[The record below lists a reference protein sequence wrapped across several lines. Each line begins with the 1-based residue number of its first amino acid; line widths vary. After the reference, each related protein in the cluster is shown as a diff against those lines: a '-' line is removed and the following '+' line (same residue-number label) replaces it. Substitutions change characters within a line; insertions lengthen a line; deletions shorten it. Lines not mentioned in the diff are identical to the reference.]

1 MLSDLHWML
10 CGAVQTT
17 NAIFGGQL
25 LAAMLCIFVHII
37 ITPYFFFLDILY
49 PSSTGFLNVSYLA
62 VQSLWIVTHIM
73 ELVLL
78 VLPCAATT
86 HQANKTSTIICKLL
100 NKEMSSETRK
110 QVAGAVTTYLVIL
123 IQFQNSDTTTLLGN
137 T

>member
-17 NAIFGGQL
+17 NTIFGGQL

-49 PSSTGFLNVSYLA
+49 PSSTGLLNVSYLII
-62 VQSLWIVTHIM
+62 QMLWILTHIA
-73 ELVLL
+73 ELILL

-86 HQANKTSTIICKLL
+86 HQVRKYILTTFFNFEQHLL
-100 NKEMSSETRK
+100 NYQEVS
-110 QVAGAVTTYLVIL
+110 GIL
-123 IQFQNSDTTTLLGN
+123 EKFPFFDFSDI
-137 T
+137 